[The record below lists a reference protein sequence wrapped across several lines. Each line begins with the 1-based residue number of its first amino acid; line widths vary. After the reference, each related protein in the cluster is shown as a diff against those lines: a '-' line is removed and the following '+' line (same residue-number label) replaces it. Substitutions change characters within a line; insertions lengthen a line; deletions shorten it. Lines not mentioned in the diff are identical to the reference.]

1 MKLIRS
7 TAIVSSMTLLS
18 RVLGFVRDAVVAQ
31 RFGASAA
38 TDAFFV
44 AFRIPNFL
52 RRLFAEGSFSL
63 AFVPVLAEYKA
74 RGDEQALREL
84 NDRVAGTLGAILLV
98 VTAIGVLAAPA
109 LVAVFAPGYLDRP
122 EQFAMT
128 ADMLRITFPYIL
140 LISLAGFA
148 GGILNSYGRFAMP
161 ALSPVLLNLALI
173 GFAVLGASYFQPPIQ
188 ALAWGVLCGGV
199 LQLGMQL
206 PALARMG
213 LLPRP
218 RWGWAHE
225 GVRKILRLMIPT
237 LFGASVAQVNLLVD
251 TLIASFLIAGSVSWL
266 YYAERLLEFP
276 LGVFGVALST
286 VILPSLSAHYSQSQ
300 SQAFSAALDWA
311 MRVGCFIALPAT
323 AALAILAEPLMWTL
337 FGYNQFAASDVRMAG
352 LALAAL
358 ALGLPAFILIKV
370 VAPGF
375 YSRQDTKTPVKAGIT
390 AMVANVVFNAIIVG
404 AMVLN
409 DYPAP
414 HAGMALAS
422 ALAGWLNFA
431 LLFRWLRASGAFEPQ
446 SRWGRYG
453 LQLAVSGTLLAIWL
467 WWASRNLFEFAGQS
481 ALERVGGIAAL
492 IGVGGVIYV
501 GALLVCGVRPR
512 DLLDKPVPVA
522 KS

>member
-1 MKLIRS
+1 MKLFRS

-18 RVLGFVRDAVVAQ
+18 RVLGFLRDAIVAQ

-74 RGDEQALREL
+74 RGDVEALREL

-109 LVAVFAPGYLDRP
+109 LVALFAPGYLDRP

-148 GGILNSYGRFAMP
+148 GGILNSHGRFAMP
-161 ALSPVLLNLALI
+161 ALSPVLLNLAMI
-173 GFAVLGASYFQPPIQ
+173 SFAVLGASYFQPPIA
-188 ALAWGVLCGGV
+188 ALAWGVLCGGL

-206 PALARMG
+206 PGLARLG

-218 RWGWAHE
+218 RWGWGHE

-286 VILPSLSAHYSQSQ
+286 VILPSLSAHHSESKPE
-300 SQAFSAALDWA
+300 AFSAALDWA
-311 MRVGCFIALPAT
+311 MRVGCFIALPA
-323 AALAILAEPLMWTL
+323 ALSLLILAEPLMWTL
-337 FGYNQFAASDVRMAG
+337 FGYRQFAADDVHMAG

-358 ALGLPAFILIKV
+358 SLGLPAFILIKV
-370 VAPGF
+370 IAPGF
-375 YSRQDTKTPVKAGIT
+375 YSRQDTRTPVKAGII
-390 AMVANVVFNAIIVG
+390 AMLANVVFNAIIVG
-404 AMVLN
+404 TMVYR

-414 HAGMALAS
+414 HMGMALAS

-431 LLFRWLRASGAFEPQ
+431 LLFRWLRASGAFVARPGWI
-446 SRWGRYG
+446 RFA
-453 LQLAVSGTLLAIWL
+453 LQLALAGSLLAAWL
-467 WWASRNLFEFAGQS
+467 WWASVHWLAFADES
-481 ALERVGGIAAL
+481 VLERLIGIALL
-492 IGVGGVIYV
+492 IGVGGVVYV
-501 GALLVCGVRPR
+501 GSLLLSGLRPR
-512 DLLDKPVPVA
+512 DLLDRPVA
-522 KS
+522 G